1 MRTSAG
7 RRFSSRARAGEL
19 SSKHLDQAS
28 YRRAYI
34 TTCSGRPLAPLGRAR
49 SSLSKRP
56 SPLSRWGSQGAAR
69 LARRGRWRRPD
80 CSSWSASCPWRRGWP
95 LRCRQ
100 VRSPPPVARGAR
112 SCSGAGG
119 RLRPHASRRL
129 NGGVVRHCVGRA
141 HAMRWKVTIA
151 DAKPMRLLMS
161 RDVPGNA
168 AEVTAPARPPLST
181 QSPQHAN
188 SCIPGDSRCASLL
201 DVESPPSLTRTRCVC
216 SCPAMSLAVLQR

>member
-1 MRTSAG
+1 MPVAPRMATPVPPGALA
-7 RRFSSRARAGEL
+7 RPSRA
-19 SSKHLDQAS
+19 
-28 YRRAYI
+28 
-34 TTCSGRPLAPLGRAR
+34 
-49 SSLSKRP
+49 
-56 SPLSRWGSQGAAR
+56 
-69 LARRGRWRRPD
+69 
-80 CSSWSASCPWRRGWP
+80 
-95 LRCRQ
+95 
-100 VRSPPPVARGAR
+100 GAR

-181 QSPQHAN
+181 QSPAAARMNKRGAEAEPDAN
-188 SCIPGDSRCASLL
+188 PSKRSQGARRTVSAASVLL
-201 DVESPPSLTRTRCVC
+201 PRVRPPSSCAPDCLAACGRTGLRQRRTPHATVTPARMHAPQITITHPSATRTTSHRRGRLRCTRSSSSMRASRISPC
-216 SCPAMSLAVLQR
+216 G